1 MTEYTIRTVHSTMG
15 KFDAYDFDQTPDS
28 IAEQVEQ
35 HLLNPDFLDGE
46 GWFALSV
53 QPAPPDAGLRPPD
66 QYPPPTR
73 YLLAAGRAHEMA
85 LELYLARPGGS
96 GGAYVVAGERVRGPD
111 ERVALKW
118 RMGPHAINL
127 VHVHP
132 QEVFTGEQAVPFF
145 RDFIIEDRAPDF
157 SLLRCIRGRRM
168 PRPARP
174 HCR

>member
-85 LELYLARPGGS
+85 LELYLT
-96 GGAYVVAGERVRGPD
+96 
-111 ERVALKW
+111 
-118 RMGPHAINL
+118 
-127 VHVHP
+127 
-132 QEVFTGEQAVPFF
+132 Q
-145 RDFIIEDRAPDF
+145 
-157 SLLRCIRGRRM
+157 
-168 PRPARP
+168 
-174 HCR
+174 